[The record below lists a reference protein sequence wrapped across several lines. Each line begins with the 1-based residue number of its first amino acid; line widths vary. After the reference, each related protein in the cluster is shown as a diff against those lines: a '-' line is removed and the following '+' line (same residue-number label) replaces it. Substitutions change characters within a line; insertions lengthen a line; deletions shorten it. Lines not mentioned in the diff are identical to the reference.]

1 MTKERFHITLSHGA
15 GQRLDVF
22 LASHLSELARSQVQ
36 KLVAGQKVR
45 LNGTWTKASH
55 RLQEGDVIEVEPAV
69 ERRSVLL
76 PEPIPLDIMYSDEHV
91 VVINKPAG
99 LVVHPGA
106 GVEQGTL
113 VNALLHHFPGIERVG
128 HPERPGIVH
137 RLDKETSGVMIAAR
151 SELAHHELKR
161 QFKARE
167 VEKVYLALVW
177 GRLQVEEG
185 RMDWAL
191 GRDPKFRQKISIRSR
206 HPRPALTYF
215 TVKKVLDEFTL
226 VEVKPVTGRTHQ
238 IRVHFAA
245 SGHPIVGD
253 SRYGGQDKLRRFTRL
268 YLHAWH
274 IVFSHPATKSLLEF
288 YAPVPP
294 EFQKIIHAP
303 AVP

>member
-1 MTKERFHITLSHGA
+1 MIKEKFHITLSHGA

-22 LASHLSELARSQVQ
+22 LAAHLSEFTRSQIQ
-36 KLVAGQKVR
+36 KLVAEQKVR

-55 RLQEGDVIEVEPAV
+55 KLQEGDVVEIEPAV
-69 ERRSVLL
+69 ERTCPLL
-76 PEPIPLDIMYSDEHV
+76 PEDIPLDILHEDEHI

-106 GVEQGTL
+106 GVERGTL
-113 VNALLHHFPGIERVG
+113 VNALLHRFPGIERVG

-137 RLDKETSGVMIAAR
+137 RLDKETSGVMLVAR
-151 SELAHHELKR
+151 SETAYHELKR

-167 VEKVYLALVW
+167 VEKVYLALVL

-191 GRDPKFRQKISIRSR
+191 GRDPKYRQKISIRSR
-206 HPRPALTYF
+206 HPRSALTLF
-215 TVKKVLDEFTL
+215 TVQKVVGDKTL

-245 SGHPIVGD
+245 AGHPIAGD
-253 SRYGGQDKLRRFTRL
+253 LRYGGQDKRAPFPRL

-274 IVFSHPATKSLLEF
+274 IVFSHPATQRLLEF
-288 YAPVPP
+288 YAPLPP
-294 EFQKIIHAP
+294 EFREIVHPP